1 MENLKLKKELN
12 VIEDYQ
18 RDLNDRKGNVE
29 EENIILVKSYNKKEI
44 IKELKIRECTWKV
57 TDNVLLEIYLEK
69 LG

>member
-29 EENIILVKSYNKKEI
+29 EEISSL
-44 IKELKIRECTWKV
+44 
-57 TDNVLLEIYLEK
+57 
-69 LG
+69 